1 VWWAGL
7 ALFEKATERLAEL
20 ECLVPKSADAK
31 ELRFSPDELRE
42 IHLALAVRVAQLMS
56 TDTRKMGP
64 TAKAKLQR
72 RVDLCNELHHAVQ
85 KARGKNV

>member
-1 VWWAGL
+1 LPPLEA
-7 ALFEKATERLAEL
+7 ERRT
-20 ECLVPKSADAK
+20 CLPSLVAK
-31 ELRFSPDELRE
+31 GPESTELRFTPDELRE
-42 IHLALAVRVAQLMS
+42 LHLALAVRTAQLSS

-72 RVDLCNELHHAVQ
+72 RVELCNELHHAVQ